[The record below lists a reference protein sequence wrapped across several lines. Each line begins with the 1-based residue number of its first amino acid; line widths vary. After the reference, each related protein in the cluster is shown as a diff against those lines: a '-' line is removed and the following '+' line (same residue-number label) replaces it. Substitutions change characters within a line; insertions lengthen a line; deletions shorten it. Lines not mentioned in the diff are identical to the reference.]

1 MLTGGAVATTLGLL
15 MGERMEAM
23 PPARPMIA
31 MIYLIVLGS
40 FVGFTAYSW
49 LLRNT
54 RPLLATSYAFVNPV
68 VAVVLGVV
76 IAAEPLGWQT
86 LIATPLV
93 YLLL

>member
-1 MLTGGAVATTLGLL
+1 
-15 MGERMEAM
+15 
-23 PPARPMIA
+23 MIA

-93 YLLL
+93 AAAVVLVVTARR